1 MKTIILFSTLA
12 VLGFGTYGQKT
23 QKDSATNYINLWIK
37 QNTERAIT
45 GTIMNAALNKMQ
57 RGIIDTAYY
66 SGDSLYIAQ
75 NGAARFL
82 RRDSWKKT
90 GNYVSNTNAS
100 NVGINTTAPDSA
112 LSVMGGILGTGGVR
126 FTGLPSAAGTKAL
139 RYNPGTGNISYADTA
154 SGGEGGTGS
163 YTFSKGLYSAAGNV
177 GLGQP
182 IGQSGNPAALS
193 ENREV
198 PLNNYAVEYN
208 QYPSRTILRKD
219 GIDMY
224 FDSSLTG
231 YYPLVF
237 NAPDVHSDHVPFLF
251 NMSKSSQPP
260 YTGDNNVMMFGWNI
274 GNGGSNY
281 IPGKPG
287 IGFSLESNWHPDG
300 DPNVRYVE
308 SHEFYLKP
316 NGTQVRLKSYTIGTP
331 PGTEFIDLY
340 HTTDGFHLRDTALH
354 DYLITTSSQTT
365 DRVNFTLTTPNTSK
379 GFAMVMQPT
388 GMDISLTGYSGVS
401 GKQVNF
407 INCEK
412 ILLPGMTFSV
422 ADNFS
427 TATSDLYGNAKKST
441 GWNWVSAG
449 QIGGNKGYFSANP
462 GAGIHNWV
470 ARANLEIVANTVA
483 SGASLT
489 DNMLAMY
496 KENFTT
502 FALRVQNNGAVTVGH
517 GTIESSA
524 ALQIIDT
531 ARGVLPPRMT
541 KTQRDAIA
549 SPASGL
555 TIYQTDNT
563 PGIRVYN
570 GTNWMRFTETAD

>member
-1 MKTIILFSTLA
+1 MKRLLLAFLLAIIAIAGYSQKPIVPRA
-12 VLGFGTYGQKT
+12 NGQYVVS
-23 QKDSATNYINLWIK
+23 DSFYWPRAGLNLP
-37 QNTERAIT
+37 AI
-45 GTIMNAALNKMQ
+45 AAIPNQ
-57 RGIIDTAYY
+57 RPFLQFKGIDTAGSMVFSKFDSSVYY
-66 SGDSLYIAQ
+66 WQGVSGWVKIA
-75 NGAARFL
+75 
-82 RRDSWKKT
+82 T
-90 GNYVSNTNAS
+90 G
-100 NVGINTTAPDSA
+100 
-112 LSVMGGILGTGGVR
+112 
-126 FTGLPSAAGTKAL
+126 
-139 RYNPGTGNISYADTA
+139 
-154 SGGEGGTGS
+154 SGGGS
-163 YTFSKGLYSAAGNV
+163 VSGSDGVYVASGNV

-182 IGQSGNPAALS
+182 IGQSGNPARLLQ
-193 ENREV
+193 NREI
-198 PLNNYAVEYN
+198 PLNNFAVEYN
-208 QYPSRTILRKD
+208 QYPSRTVLRKN
-219 GIDMY
+219 GIDMF

-251 NMSKSSQPP
+251 NMSKSSQSP

-274 GNGGSNY
+274 GIGGSNY

-354 DYLITTSSQTT
+354 DYLITTSSQAT

-412 ILLPGMTFSV
+412 VLVPGMSFSV
-422 ADNFS
+422 ADNYTNV
-427 TATSDLYGNAKKST
+427 TADIYGGAKKTYSWEWIS
-441 GWNWVSAG
+441 GSKVGA
-449 QIGGNKGYFSANP
+449 NKAYFSSNI

-470 ARANLEIVANTVA
+470 PRANLEIVANDVA

-531 ARGVLPPRMT
+531 ARGFLPPRMT
-541 KTQRDAIA
+541 SAQATAIA
-549 SPASGL
+549 SKATGL
-555 TIYQTDNT
+555 TMYCTDCT
-563 PGIRVYN
+563 ATDGSTGVMITWN
-570 GTNWMRFTETAD
+570 GSVFKNNW